1 MSDYEEI
8 KETTVVPPA
17 TGVSGF
23 LKTVEAI
30 LKLPRVQEI
39 SINAKGEVQYRY
51 FLKAGEAARTIDLDL
66 ETLLPAQVIRNS
78 RLEELRSPHPN
89 AAVMLCQLFGLM
101 SRDHLYPVAF
111 VVGPSTCL
119 WDWYQQSTLTAPTRR
134 DELHGVPLLVEKS
147 YEEQTLVLCASYTRS
162 AALVDTQNSYK
173 TVMPKVKVP

>member
-101 SRDHLYPVAF
+101 
-111 VVGPSTCL
+111 
-119 WDWYQQSTLTAPTRR
+119 
-134 DELHGVPLLVEKS
+134 
-147 YEEQTLVLCASYTRS
+147 
-162 AALVDTQNSYK
+162 
-173 TVMPKVKVP
+173 